1 MILVVDCLASS
12 AMRSESPEGAMGIS
26 DVSASLFQATAA
38 ASVQAKPAAAKTG
51 ATDGTGPAA
60 ASKTDKVDL
69 SDLASA
75 LKGDALDLFTNL
87 SADDRT
93 SLGKFV
99 SSGALSADELNDA
112 LSSALKSERKKAFW
126 QTAQED
132 AEAGR
137 TPDAEARQQKMQ
149 AITQRMFSETETRR
163 AAMFASGMSM
173 EARMAATSQLADEMR
188 ALQDTYDQLAG
199 IGRPMTAY
207 TLKGG
212 DERFFATSK
221 EQAAGQKL
229 ADLGFQSGSFDK
241 ALSTLAKGF
250 AQKYVAEEGKS
261 VITVGPAVK

>member
-1 MILVVDCLASS
+1 
-12 AMRSESPEGAMGIS
+12 MGIS

-38 ASVQAKPAAAKTG
+38 ASVQTKPAAAKTG
-51 ATDGTGPAA
+51 ATDGTAPAA
-60 ASKTDKVDL
+60 ASTTDKVDL

-93 SLGKFV
+93 SLGKLV

-126 QTAQED
+126 QTARED
-132 AEAGR
+132 ADAGR
-137 TPDAEARQQKMQ
+137 TPDAEAQQQKMQ
-149 AITQRMFSETETRR
+149 SLTQRMESTLESRYAGMDRPGTSPQDRL
-163 AAMFASGMSM
+163 AALSRLSAELKDM
-173 EARMAATSQLADEMR
+173 
-188 ALQDTYDQLAG
+188 QDSWDQLAG
-199 IGRPMTAY
+199 IGMPMKAY

-229 ADLGFQSGSFDK
+229 TDLGFRSGTFDK
-241 ALSTLAKGF
+241 ILSNQSKDF
-250 AQKYVAEEGKS
+250 AQKYLAEEGTS
-261 VITVGPAVK
+261 QITLGNASK

>member
-1 MILVVDCLASS
+1 
-12 AMRSESPEGAMGIS
+12 MGIS
-26 DVSASLFQATAA
+26 DVSTSLFQATAT
-38 ASVQAKPAAAKTG
+38 ASVQAKPTAAKTG
-51 ATDGTGPAA
+51 ATDGTGPAS

-93 SLGKFV
+93 SLGKLV

-126 QTAQED
+126 QSARED

-137 TPDAEARQQKMQ
+137 TPEGEARQKSMK
-149 AITQRMFSETETRR
+149 AISDRMESELESRR
-163 AAMFASGMSM
+163 AAMHAPGVSPQD
-173 EARMAATSQLADEMR
+173 RLAALSKLSEDLKDMQNSW
-188 ALQDTYDQLAG
+188 DQLAG
-199 IGRPMTAY
+199 IGMPMKAY

-229 ADLGFQSGSFDK
+229 KDLGFNSATFDK
-241 ALSTLAKGF
+241 VLSSQSKGF
-250 AQKYVAEEGKS
+250 AQKYLSEEGTSQMTLGDANK
-261 VITVGPAVK
+261 

>member
-1 MILVVDCLASS
+1 
-12 AMRSESPEGAMGIS
+12 MGIS

-38 ASVQAKPAAAKTG
+38 ASVQARPAAAKAGT
-51 ATDGTGPAA
+51 TDGTAPAA

-75 LKGDALDLFTNL
+75 LKGDALDLFKNL

-93 SLGKFV
+93 SLGKLV

-126 QTAQED
+126 QTAKED
-132 AEAGR
+132 ADAGR

-149 AITQRMFSETETRR
+149 SITQRMFSETETRR

-173 EARMAATSQLADEMR
+173 EDRMAATAQLGEEIR
-188 ALQDTYDQLAG
+188 ALQNTYDQLAG
-199 IGRPMTAY
+199 IGKPMTAY

-229 ADLGFQSGSFDK
+229 ADLGFQSDSFDK
-241 ALSTLAKGF
+241 VLSTLAKGF
-250 AQKYVAEEGKS
+250 AQKYVAEEGRTE
-261 VITVGPAVK
+261 ITIGPPIK

>member
-1 MILVVDCLASS
+1 
-12 AMRSESPEGAMGIS
+12 MGIS

-38 ASVQAKPAAAKTG
+38 ASVQAKPAAAKAG
-51 ATDGTGPAA
+51 ATDGAAPAA
-60 ASKTDKVDL
+60 SSKTDKVDL

-93 SLGKFV
+93 SLGKLV

-126 QTAQED
+126 QTARED
-132 AEAGR
+132 ADAGR
-137 TPDAEARQQKMQ
+137 TLEGDARQQKMQ
-149 AITQRMFSETETRR
+149 SITQRMFSETETRR
-163 AAMFASGMSM
+163 AAMVESGMSM
-173 EARMAATSQLADEMR
+173 EDRMAAMSQLADDMR

-199 IGRPMTAY
+199 IGKPMTAY

-212 DERFFATSK
+212 DTRFFATSK
-221 EQAAGQKL
+221 EDAAGQKL
-229 ADLGFQSGSFDK
+229 ADLGFHSGSFDK

-250 AQKYVAEEGKS
+250 AQKYVNEEGKTE
-261 VITVGPAVK
+261 ITLGPAIK